1 LSRTFADYS
10 QNLCPILF
18 TILGF
23 SMLRTRRKRTAFT
36 LVELLVVIAI
46 IGVMVGLLLPAV
58 QAAREAARRMQCG
71 NNFKQIGLGL
81 HNYHAAFNKLPSP
94 CSGTGFI
101 NAGSAVLTNRQRMSG
116 LVAILP
122 MIEQQAL
129 WEQISNPQV
138 INAVNYSAMGAEP
151 TSNAYTPWR
160 TRVSSFRCPSDPTLR
175 TDFGETNYAFCY
187 GDGGRWVG
195 AAWDQNDDWG
205 GGNVATPDRGSK
217 RGAFAKM
224 AFFGFRDIL
233 DGTSNT
239 IAMGEIGVADQG
251 ASRIKIGYNVSSGIG
266 APHQNPSL
274 CKAGAHI
281 NVDLPSQYSTTA
293 ALADRGRCFADGH
306 WTYTGFNT
314 ILPPNSASCRSDGA
328 AFHLSG
334 IMSAGSYHQGGAH
347 VLMADGAVKFVT
359 DSVEAG
365 NSASITVS
373 SSGGTY
379 LPAGSQSPYG
389 IWGAAGTRGAKES
402 RSLE

>member
-1 LSRTFADYS
+1 MKPVRKE
-10 QNLCPILF
+10 NL
-18 TILGF
+18 G
-23 SMLRTRRKRTAFT
+23 FT

-94 CSGTGFI
+94 CSGTGII
-101 NAGSAVLTNRQRMSG
+101 NAGNATLTNRQRLSG

-129 WEQISNPQV
+129 WEQISNPAV
-138 INAVNYSAMGAEP
+138 INSVNYSAMGSEP
-151 TSNAYTPWR
+151 TGTAYTPWR
-160 TRVSSFRCPSDPTLR
+160 TRVSSFRCPSDPILR

-187 GDGGRWVG
+187 GDGTRFVG
-195 AAWDQNDDWG
+195 AAYEQNDDWG

-217 RGAFAKM
+217 RGVFSKM
-224 AFFGFRDIL
+224 VYFGFRDIL

-251 ASRIKIGYNVSSGIG
+251 ASRNVIAYNVSSGLG

-281 NVDLPSQYSTTA
+281 NAALPSQYATTA
-293 ALADRGRCFADGH
+293 PLADRGRCYADGH

-314 ILPPNSASCRSDGA
+314 VLPPNSPSCRADGA

-359 DSVEAG
+359 DSVDAG
-365 NSASITVS
+365 NSNSISVS
-373 SSGGTY
+373 SAGGAY
-379 LPAGSQSPYG
+379 LAAGVPSPYG
-389 IWGAAGTRGAKES
+389 IWGAAGSRGAKETS
-402 RSLE
+402 KLD